1 MNEVQ
6 TADINKMEDPLT
18 LAQNI
23 SDFYIYITFYILKK
37 NSK

>member
-18 LAQNI
+18 LA
-23 SDFYIYITFYILKK
+23 
-37 NSK
+37 